1 MLENFKRII
10 YLRDYI
16 EERQKEIDRY
26 NVENK
31 IDDSIVVNG
40 RRMTNLGI
48 FRKYLEMYLKNHP
61 MIHNEM
67 TFLVRHLQPTETG
80 IPIEIYVF
88 SKDQKWANYESIQA
102 DIFDHILAVISEF
115 ELVPFQNPSGDDIR
129 SLKHLSN

>member
-1 MLENFKRII
+1 
-10 YLRDYI
+10 
-16 EERQKEIDRY
+16 
-26 NVENK
+26 
-31 IDDSIVVNG
+31 
-40 RRMTNLGI
+40 
-48 FRKYLEMYLKNHP
+48 